1 VEKMSEQKSGQ
12 LKDVLKKDRFIQI
25 GIVVKSIDETLK
37 YYNEVFGLAPIL
49 IDHVMET
56 GRIVLTGTG
65 KDLLMDKKGTN
76 GISGIIGVFYGGSGI
91 N

>member
-12 LKDVLKKDRFIQI
+12 LRDVLKKDRFIQI

-65 KDLLMDKKGTN
+65 KDLLMDKKVQTAYLGL
-76 GISGIIGVFYGGSGI
+76 
-91 N
+91 